1 MTVDELRNL
10 IKDYDE
16 CQEIIKHLEE
26 KLKKL
31 KENKYEKFNFSAQI
45 GDRYIDD
52 DDVIYFHHLGK
63 VFNKEMFETFI
74 QQIIDQI
81 REKAKEM
88 ENKIERLEDSKL
100 LEGFVGAKK

>member
-1 MTVDELRNL
+1 MTVEKLRNL

-16 CQEIIKHLEE
+16 CQEIIEHLEE
-26 KLKKL
+26 RLKKL
-31 KENKYEKFNFSAQI
+31 KENKCGIFTFTAQI
-45 GDRYIDD
+45 GDKYIDD
-52 DDVIYFHHLGK
+52 EVIYFHHLAK

-81 REKAKEM
+81 REKTKEM

-100 LEGFVGAKK
+100 LEGFVKVK

>member
-16 CQEIIKHLEE
+16 CQGIIKHLEE

-31 KENKYEKFNFSAQI
+31 KENKYGIFTFTAQI
-45 GDRYIDD
+45 GDEYIDD
-52 DDVIYFHHLGK
+52 EVIYFHHLGK

-81 REKAKEM
+81 REKTKEM
-88 ENKIERLEDSKL
+88 ENKIERLDDSKL
-100 LEGFVGAKK
+100 LEGFVEAKE